1 MAAVGI
7 NLSSSK
13 ISVIEL
19 AGSRKDIIIKNMV
32 KAELPSDSIIKG
44 EVQNPI
50 ILANGLKEIWKKYK
64 ISDRKVFI
72 GIANQKVIVK
82 EVKIPVVDDIEI
94 ANSVKYQ
101 ISDFIPIPKNNI
113 IYDYFVIEKEESF
126 SRLMLVG
133 ALKSMIDN
141 VVESFKKAG
150 LLAQA
155 IDLNCFA
162 LYRTIDHIYGLE
174 KNVKKNESNV
184 FCIAYLGREI
194 SIIGIIENNYL
205 KYPRFTSTSINSFI
219 EKIYK
224 EIKKDTKYCEEII
237 DKFNFRSLLEERET
251 RGKTIKEKSNDS
263 SSAKSQKKEDKKSDK
278 DNIENIDDKNIAE
291 IMKDTA
297 DHIIYE
303 ISLSLEHFLQENP
316 KNKIDKIIL
325 TGEYIK
331 NIDKYIKQKLNYKV
345 EVLNISDYFSLKYL
359 LKNPN
364 YRDKNLNYLL
374 DPLSIGMA
382 LRGLNQ

>member
-1 MAAVGI
+1 MSAVGI

-32 KAELPSDSIIKG
+32 KAELPSNSIIKG

-101 ISDFIPIPKNNI
+101 IGDFIPIPKDNI

-133 ALKSMIDN
+133 ALKSMIDS

-162 LYRTIDHIYGLE
+162 LYRTLDYIYGLE
-174 KNVKKNESNV
+174 KNVRKNESNI
-184 FCIAYLGREI
+184 FCVAYLGREI
-194 SIIGIIENNYL
+194 SIVGIIQNDNL

-219 EKIYK
+219 ERIYK
-224 EIKKDTKYCEEII
+224 EIKKDNKYCEEII
-237 DKFNFRSLLEERET
+237 DKFDFRSLLEEGEIK
-251 RGKTIKEKSNDS
+251 GKTIKEQSYDS

-278 DNIENIDDKNIAE
+278 DNIENIDDKNITE

-297 DHIIYE
+297 DHVIYE

-316 KNKIDKIIL
+316 KCKIDKIIL

-345 EVLNISDYFSLKYL
+345 EVLNIADYFSLKYL
-359 LKNPN
+359 LRNPI

-382 LRGLNQ
+382 LRGLS

>member
-1 MAAVGI
+1 MSAVGI

-32 KAELPSDSIIKG
+32 KAELPSNSIIKG

-101 ISDFIPIPKNNI
+101 ISDFIPIPKDNI

-133 ALKSMIDN
+133 ALKSMIDS

-162 LYRTIDHIYGLE
+162 LYRTIDYIYGLE
-174 KNVKKNESNV
+174 KDVKKNESNV

-194 SIIGIIENNYL
+194 SIIGIIQNNYL

-219 EKIYK
+219 ERIYK
-224 EIKKDTKYCEEII
+224 EIKKDNKYCEEII
-237 DKFNFRSLLEERET
+237 DKFDFRSLLAEGGIN
-251 RGKTIKEKSNDS
+251 GKTIKEQSDDS

-278 DNIENIDDKNIAE
+278 DNIENIDDKNITE

-297 DHIIYE
+297 DHVIYE

-345 EVLNISDYFSLKYL
+345 EILNISDYFSLKYL

>member
-1 MAAVGI
+1 MSAVGI

-19 AGSRKDIIIKNMV
+19 AGSRKDIIIKNVV
-32 KAELPSDSIIKG
+32 KAELPSNSIIKG

-101 ISDFIPIPKNNI
+101 ISDFIPIPKDNI

-162 LYRTIDHIYGLE
+162 LYRTIDYIYGLE
-174 KNVKKNESNV
+174 KDVKKNESNV

-194 SIIGIIENNYL
+194 SIIGIIQNNYL

-219 EKIYK
+219 ERIYK
-224 EIKKDTKYCEEII
+224 EIKKDNKYCEEII
-237 DKFNFRSLLEERET
+237 DKFDFRSLLAEGGIK
-251 RGKTIKEKSNDS
+251 GKTIKEQSDDS

-278 DNIENIDDKNIAE
+278 DNIENIDDKNITE

-297 DHIIYE
+297 DHVIYE

-345 EVLNISDYFSLKYL
+345 EILNISDYFSLKYL

>member
-1 MAAVGI
+1 MSAVGL

-32 KAELPSDSIIKG
+32 KAELPPNSIIKG
-44 EVQNPI
+44 EIQNPI

-64 ISDRKVFI
+64 ISDKKVFI
-72 GIANQKVIVK
+72 GIANQRVIVK

-101 ISDFIPIPKNNI
+101 LSDFIPIPKNNV
-113 IYDYFVIEKEESF
+113 IYDYFVIGKEESF

-133 ALKSMIDN
+133 ALKSMIDS

-162 LYRTIDHIYGLE
+162 LYRTIDYIYGLE
-174 KNVKKNESNV
+174 KNRKKNESNV
-184 FCIAYLGREI
+184 FCVVYLGREI
-194 SIIGIIENNYL
+194 SIIEIIQNNNL

-219 EKIYK
+219 ERIYK
-224 EIKKDTKYCEEII
+224 EIKKDNKYCEEII
-237 DKFNFRSLLEERET
+237 DKFDFKSLLAEGGIK
-251 RGKTIKEKSNDS
+251 GKTKKEQSDDS
-263 SSAKSQKKEDKKSDK
+263 SSAESQKKEDKKSDK
-278 DNIENIDDKNIAE
+278 DNIKNIDDKNITE

-297 DHIIYE
+297 DHFIYE
-303 ISLSLEHFLQENP
+303 INLSLEHLLQENP
-316 KNKIDKIIL
+316 KYKIDKIIL

-345 EVLNISDYFSLKYL
+345 ELLNIADYFSLKYL
-359 LKNPN
+359 LRNPN

>member
-184 FCIAYLGREI
+184 FCIVYLGREI
-194 SIIGIIENNYL
+194 SIMGIIENNYL

>member
-1 MAAVGI
+1 MSAVGI

-32 KAELPSDSIIKG
+32 KAELPSNSIIKG

-101 ISDFIPIPKNNI
+101 ISDFIPIPKDNI

-162 LYRTIDHIYGLE
+162 LYRTIDYIYGLE

-194 SIIGIIENNYL
+194 SIIGIIQNNYL

-219 EKIYK
+219 ERIYK
-224 EIKKDTKYCEEII
+224 EIKKDNKYCEEII
-237 DKFNFRSLLEERET
+237 DKFDFRSLLAEGEIK
-251 RGKTIKEKSNDS
+251 GKTIKEQSDDS

-278 DNIENIDDKNIAE
+278 DNIENIDDKNITE

-297 DHIIYE
+297 DHVIYE

-345 EVLNISDYFSLKYL
+345 EILNISDYFSLKYL

>member
-1 MAAVGI
+1 MSAVGI

-13 ISVIEL
+13 ISIIEM

-32 KAELPSDSIIKG
+32 KAELPSESIIKG

-194 SIIGIIENNYL
+194 SIMGIIENNYL

-224 EIKKDTKYCEEII
+224 EIKKDNKYCEEII

-251 RGKTIKEKSNDS
+251 RGKTIKEQSNDS

-278 DNIENIDDKNIAE
+278 DNIENIDDKNITE

>member
-1 MAAVGI
+1 MSAVGI

-32 KAELPSDSIIKG
+32 KAELPSNSIIKG

-101 ISDFIPIPKNNI
+101 ISDFIPIPKDNI

-162 LYRTIDHIYGLE
+162 LYRTIDYIYGLE
-174 KNVKKNESNV
+174 KDVKKNESNV

-194 SIIGIIENNYL
+194 SIIGIIQNNYL

-219 EKIYK
+219 ERIYK
-224 EIKKDTKYCEEII
+224 EIKKDNKYCEEII
-237 DKFNFRSLLEERET
+237 DKFDFRSLLAEGGIK
-251 RGKTIKEKSNDS
+251 GKTIKEQSDDS

-278 DNIENIDDKNIAE
+278 DNIENIDDKNITE

-297 DHIIYE
+297 DHVIYE

-345 EVLNISDYFSLKYL
+345 EILNISDYFSLKYL

>member
-32 KAELPSDSIIKG
+32 KAELPSESIIKG

-113 IYDYFVIEKEESF
+113 IYDYFIIEKEESF

-162 LYRTIDHIYGLE
+162 LYRTIDYIYGLE

-194 SIIGIIENNYL
+194 SIMGIIQNNYL

-278 DNIENIDDKNIAE
+278 DNIENIDDKNITE

>member
-1 MAAVGI
+1 MSAVGI

-19 AGSRKDIIIKNMV
+19 AGSRKDIIIKNIV
-32 KAELPSDSIIKG
+32 KAELPSNSIIKG

-101 ISDFIPIPKNNI
+101 ISDFIPIPKDNI

-133 ALKSMIDN
+133 ALKSMIDS

-162 LYRTIDHIYGLE
+162 LYRTIDYIYELE
-174 KNVKKNESNV
+174 KNRKKNESNI
-184 FCIAYLGREI
+184 FCIVYLGREI
-194 SIIGIIENNYL
+194 SIIGIIQNNNL

-219 EKIYK
+219 ERIYK
-224 EIKKDTKYCEEII
+224 EIKKDNKYCEEII
-237 DKFNFRSLLEERET
+237 DKFDFRSLLVEGGIK
-251 RGKTIKEKSNDS
+251 GKMIKEQSNDS

-278 DNIENIDDKNIAE
+278 DNIENIDDKNITE

-297 DHIIYE
+297 DHVIYE

-345 EVLNISDYFSLKYL
+345 ELLNIADYFSLKYL
-359 LKNPN
+359 LRNPN
-364 YRDKNLNYLL
+364 YRDKNLNYLI

-382 LRGLNQ
+382 LRGLSK

>member
-1 MAAVGI
+1 MSAVGI

-32 KAELPSDSIIKG
+32 KAELPSNSIIKG

-101 ISDFIPIPKNNI
+101 ISDFIPIPKDNI

-150 LLAQA
+150 LIAQA

-162 LYRTIDHIYGLE
+162 LYRTIDYIYGLE
-174 KNVKKNESNV
+174 KDVKKNESNV

-194 SIIGIIENNYL
+194 SIIGIIQNNYL

-219 EKIYK
+219 ERIYK
-224 EIKKDTKYCEEII
+224 EIKKDNKYCEEII
-237 DKFNFRSLLEERET
+237 DKFDFRSLLAEGEIK
-251 RGKTIKEKSNDS
+251 GKTIKEQSNDS

-278 DNIENIDDKNIAE
+278 DNIENIDDKNITE

-297 DHIIYE
+297 DHVIYE

-345 EVLNISDYFSLKYL
+345 EILNISDYFSLKYL

>member
-1 MAAVGI
+1 MSAVGI

-13 ISVIEL
+13 ISIIEM

-32 KAELPSDSIIKG
+32 KAELPSESIIKG

-113 IYDYFVIEKEESF
+113 IYDYFIIEKEESF

-251 RGKTIKEKSNDS
+251 KGKTIKEKSNDS

-278 DNIENIDDKNIAE
+278 DNIENIDDKNITE

>member
-1 MAAVGI
+1 MSAVGL

-32 KAELPSDSIIKG
+32 KAELPPNSIIKG
-44 EVQNPI
+44 EIQNPI

-64 ISDRKVFI
+64 ISDKKVFI

-133 ALKSMIDN
+133 ALKSMIDS

-162 LYRTIDHIYGLE
+162 LYRTIDYIYGLE
-174 KNVKKNESNV
+174 KNRKKNESNV
-184 FCIAYLGREI
+184 FCVVYLGREI
-194 SIIGIIENNYL
+194 SIIEIIQNNNL

-219 EKIYK
+219 ERIYK
-224 EIKKDTKYCEEII
+224 EIKKDNKYCEEII
-237 DKFNFRSLLEERET
+237 DKFDFKSLLAEEGIK
-251 RGKTIKEKSNDS
+251 GKTKKEQSDDS
-263 SSAKSQKKEDKKSDK
+263 SSAESQKKEDKKSDK
-278 DNIENIDDKNIAE
+278 DNIKNIDDKNITE

-297 DHIIYE
+297 DHFIYE
-303 ISLSLEHFLQENP
+303 INLSLEHLLQENP
-316 KNKIDKIIL
+316 KYKIDKIIL

-345 EVLNISDYFSLKYL
+345 ELLNIADYFSLKYL
-359 LKNPN
+359 LRNPN

>member
-1 MAAVGI
+1 MSAVGI

-32 KAELPSDSIIKG
+32 KAELPSNSIIKG

-101 ISDFIPIPKNNI
+101 ISDFIPIPKDNI

-150 LLAQA
+150 LIAQA

-162 LYRTIDHIYGLE
+162 LYRTIDYIYGLE
-174 KNVKKNESNV
+174 KDVKKNESNV

-194 SIIGIIENNYL
+194 SIIGIIQNNYL

-219 EKIYK
+219 ERIYK
-224 EIKKDTKYCEEII
+224 EIKKDNKYCEEII
-237 DKFNFRSLLEERET
+237 DKFDFRSLLAEGGIK
-251 RGKTIKEKSNDS
+251 GKTIKEQSNNS
-263 SSAKSQKKEDKKSDK
+263 SSAKSQKKEDEKSDK
-278 DNIENIDDKNIAE
+278 DNIENIEDKNITE

-297 DHIIYE
+297 DHVIYE

-345 EVLNISDYFSLKYL
+345 EILNISDYFSLKYL

>member
-1 MAAVGI
+1 MSAVGI

-32 KAELPSDSIIKG
+32 KAELPSNSIIKG

-50 ILANGLKEIWKKYK
+50 ILANSLKEIWKKYK

-101 ISDFIPIPKNNI
+101 ISDFIPIPKDNI

-162 LYRTIDHIYGLE
+162 LYRTIDYIYGLE
-174 KNVKKNESNV
+174 KDVKKNESNV

-194 SIIGIIENNYL
+194 SIIGIIQNNYL

-219 EKIYK
+219 ERIYK
-224 EIKKDTKYCEEII
+224 EIKKDNKYCEEII
-237 DKFNFRSLLEERET
+237 DKFDFRSLLAEEGIK
-251 RGKTIKEKSNDS
+251 GKTIKEQSNDS

-278 DNIENIDDKNIAE
+278 DNIENIDDKNITE

-297 DHIIYE
+297 DHVIYE

-345 EVLNISDYFSLKYL
+345 EILNISDYFSLKYL

>member
-1 MAAVGI
+1 MSAVGI

-32 KAELPSDSIIKG
+32 KAELPSNSIIKG

-194 SIIGIIENNYL
+194 SIMGIIQNNYL

-224 EIKKDTKYCEEII
+224 EIKKDNKYCEEII
-237 DKFNFRSLLEERET
+237 DKFNFRSLLEEKET
-251 RGKTIKEKSNDS
+251 RGKTIKEQSNDS
-263 SSAKSQKKEDKKSDK
+263 SSAKSHKKEDKKSDK
-278 DNIENIDDKNIAE
+278 DNIENIDDKNITE

-364 YRDKNLNYLL
+364 YRNKNLNYLL

>member
-1 MAAVGI
+1 MSAVGI

-32 KAELPSDSIIKG
+32 KAELPSNSIIKG

-162 LYRTIDHIYGLE
+162 LYRTIDYIYGLE
-174 KNVKKNESNV
+174 KDVKKNESNV

-194 SIIGIIENNYL
+194 SIIGIIQNNYL

-219 EKIYK
+219 ERIYK
-224 EIKKDTKYCEEII
+224 EIKKDNKYCEEII
-237 DKFNFRSLLEERET
+237 DKFDFSSLLEEGGIK
-251 RGKTIKEKSNDS
+251 GKTIKEQSYDS

-278 DNIENIDDKNIAE
+278 DNIENIDDKNITE

-297 DHIIYE
+297 DHVIYE

-345 EVLNISDYFSLKYL
+345 EILNISDYFSLKYL

>member
-1 MAAVGI
+1 MSAVGI

-32 KAELPSDSIIKG
+32 KAELPSNSIIKG

-162 LYRTIDHIYGLE
+162 LYRTIDYIYGLE
-174 KNVKKNESNV
+174 KDVKKNESNV

-194 SIIGIIENNYL
+194 SIIGIIQNNYL

-219 EKIYK
+219 ERIYK
-224 EIKKDTKYCEEII
+224 EIKKDNKYCEEII
-237 DKFNFRSLLEERET
+237 DKFDFSSLLEEGGIK
-251 RGKTIKEKSNDS
+251 GKTIKEQSYDS

-278 DNIENIDDKNIAE
+278 DNIENIDDKNITE

-297 DHIIYE
+297 DHVIYE

-345 EVLNISDYFSLKYL
+345 EVLNIADYFSLKYL

>member
-1 MAAVGI
+1 MSAVGI

-32 KAELPSDSIIKG
+32 KAELPSNSIIKG

-50 ILANGLKEIWKKYK
+50 ILANSLKEIWKKYK

-101 ISDFIPIPKNNI
+101 ISDFIPIPKDNI

-162 LYRTIDHIYGLE
+162 LYRTIDYIYGLE

-194 SIIGIIENNYL
+194 SIIGIIQNNYL

-219 EKIYK
+219 ERIYK
-224 EIKKDTKYCEEII
+224 EIKKDNKYCEEII
-237 DKFNFRSLLEERET
+237 DKFDFRSLLAEGEIK
-251 RGKTIKEKSNDS
+251 GKTIKEQSDDS

-278 DNIENIDDKNIAE
+278 DNIENIDDKNITE

-297 DHIIYE
+297 DHVIYE

-345 EVLNISDYFSLKYL
+345 EILNISDYFSLKYL

>member
-1 MAAVGI
+1 MSAVGI

-32 KAELPSDSIIKG
+32 KAELPSNSIIKG

-101 ISDFIPIPKNNI
+101 ISDFIPIPKDNI
-113 IYDYFVIEKEESF
+113 IFDYFVIEKEESF

-133 ALKSMIDN
+133 ALKSMIDS

-162 LYRTIDHIYGLE
+162 LYRTIDYIYGLE
-174 KNVKKNESNV
+174 KDVKKNESNV

-194 SIIGIIENNYL
+194 SIIGIIQNNYL

-219 EKIYK
+219 ERIYK
-224 EIKKDTKYCEEII
+224 EIKKDNKYCEEII
-237 DKFNFRSLLEERET
+237 DKFDFRSLLAEGEIK
-251 RGKTIKEKSNDS
+251 GKTIKEQSNDS

-278 DNIENIDDKNIAE
+278 DNIENIDDKNITE

-297 DHIIYE
+297 DHVIYE

-345 EVLNISDYFSLKYL
+345 EILNISDYFSLKYL

>member
-1 MAAVGI
+1 MSAVGI

-19 AGSRKDIIIKNMV
+19 VGSRKDIIIKNMV
-32 KAELPSDSIIKG
+32 KAELPPNSIIKG

-50 ILANGLKEIWKKYK
+50 ILANSLKEIWKKYK

-101 ISDFIPIPKNNI
+101 ISDFIAIPKDNV

-133 ALKSMIDN
+133 ALKSMIDS

-162 LYRTIDHIYGLE
+162 LYRTIDYIYGLE
-174 KNVKKNESNV
+174 KDVKKNESNI

-194 SIIGIIENNYL
+194 SIIGIIQNNNL

-219 EKIYK
+219 ERIYK
-224 EIKKDTKYCEEII
+224 EIKKDNKYCEEII
-237 DKFNFRSLLEERET
+237 DKFDFKSLLAEGGIN
-251 RGKTIKEKSNDS
+251 GKTKKEQSNDS
-263 SSAKSQKKEDKKSDK
+263 SSTKSQKKEDKKSDK
-278 DNIENIDDKNIAE
+278 DNIENIDDKNITE

-297 DHIIYE
+297 DHVIYE
-303 ISLSLEHFLQENP
+303 INLSLEHLLQENP
-316 KNKIDKIIL
+316 KYKIDKIIL

-345 EVLNISDYFSLKYL
+345 ELLNIADYFSLKYL
-359 LKNPN
+359 LRNPN

>member
-1 MAAVGI
+1 MSAVGI

-19 AGSRKDIIIKNMV
+19 AGSRKDIIIKNIV
-32 KAELPSDSIIKG
+32 KAELPSNSIIKG

-101 ISDFIPIPKNNI
+101 ISDFIPIPKDNI

-162 LYRTIDHIYGLE
+162 LYRTIDYIYGLE
-174 KNVKKNESNV
+174 KDVKKNESNV

-194 SIIGIIENNYL
+194 SIIGIIQNNYL

-219 EKIYK
+219 ERIYK
-224 EIKKDTKYCEEII
+224 EIKKDNKYCEEII
-237 DKFNFRSLLEERET
+237 DKFDFRSLLAEGGIK
-251 RGKTIKEKSNDS
+251 GKTIKEQSDDS
-263 SSAKSQKKEDKKSDK
+263 SSAESQKKEDKKSDK
-278 DNIENIDDKNIAE
+278 DNIENIDDKNITE

-297 DHIIYE
+297 DHVIYE

-345 EVLNISDYFSLKYL
+345 EILNISDYFSLKYL

>member
-1 MAAVGI
+1 MSAVGI

-32 KAELPSDSIIKG
+32 KAELPSNSIIKG

-101 ISDFIPIPKNNI
+101 ISDFIPIPKDNI

-150 LLAQA
+150 LIAQA

-162 LYRTIDHIYGLE
+162 LYRTIDYIYGLE
-174 KNVKKNESNV
+174 KDVKKNESNV

-194 SIIGIIENNYL
+194 SIIGIIQNNYL

-219 EKIYK
+219 ERIYK
-224 EIKKDTKYCEEII
+224 EIKKDNKYCEEII
-237 DKFNFRSLLEERET
+237 DKFDFRSLLAEGGIK
-251 RGKTIKEKSNDS
+251 GKTIKEQSNNS
-263 SSAKSQKKEDKKSDK
+263 SSAKSQKKEDEKSDK
-278 DNIENIDDKNIAE
+278 DNIENIDDKNITE

-297 DHIIYE
+297 DHVIYE

-345 EVLNISDYFSLKYL
+345 EILNISDYFSLKYL

>member
-1 MAAVGI
+1 MSAVGI

-32 KAELPSDSIIKG
+32 KAELPSNSIIKG

-50 ILANGLKEIWKKYK
+50 ILANSLKEIWKKYK

-101 ISDFIPIPKNNI
+101 ISDFIAIPKDNV
-113 IYDYFVIEKEESF
+113 IYDYFVIGKEESF

-133 ALKSMIDN
+133 ALKSMIDS

-150 LLAQA
+150 LLAQV

-162 LYRTIDHIYGLE
+162 LYRTIDYIYGLE
-174 KNVKKNESNV
+174 KNRKKNESNV
-184 FCIAYLGREI
+184 FCVVYLGREI
-194 SIIGIIENNYL
+194 SIIEMIQNNNL

-219 EKIYK
+219 ERIYK
-224 EIKKDTKYCEEII
+224 EIKKDNKYCEEII
-237 DKFNFRSLLEERET
+237 DKFDFKSLLAEGGIN
-251 RGKTIKEKSNDS
+251 GKTKKEQSNDS
-263 SSAKSQKKEDKKSDK
+263 SSTKSQKKEDKKSDK
-278 DNIENIDDKNIAE
+278 DNIENIDDKNITE

-297 DHIIYE
+297 DHVIYE
-303 ISLSLEHFLQENP
+303 INLSLEHLLQENP
-316 KNKIDKIIL
+316 KYKIDKIIL

-345 EVLNISDYFSLKYL
+345 ELLNIADYFSLKYL
-359 LKNPN
+359 LRNPN